1 MIMETILTDGK
12 SELHIIYCP
21 KLSAINL
28 KSLKKSPVERV
39 ALKYVH
45 NHVWNRSLVGN
56 SCITQGAQPR
66 ALWQPSWVGWVLCD
80 NLAGWD
86 GGAQEE
92 GDIGIHMADSGCLA
106 DTNITL

>member
-21 KLSAINL
+21 KTISYEFKKLKEVSSWESSIEIYTQPCVKQIARGKQLYNTRSSATC
-28 KSLKKSPVERV
+28 S
-39 ALKYVH
+39 
-45 NHVWNRSLVGN
+45 
-56 SCITQGAQPR
+56 
-66 ALWQPSWVGWVLCD
+66 D

-106 DTNITL
+106 ETNITL